1 MKPIKSL
8 HSRDS
13 VSGELSQ
20 SLLDYQS
27 LVLHLC
33 VDVDWS
39 DTGQKSGKES
49 IIGMGE
55 CAAEQSLCLLTTPV
69 LPLHKEHIWFQHLP
83 LRSKKCL
90 LLQVRGKALLD
101 LRDPS

>member
-20 SLLDYQS
+20 SLLDYQR
-27 LVLHLC
+27 LVLRLC

-39 DTGQKSGKES
+39 DVGQKSGKDS

-55 CAAEQSLCLLTTPV
+55 CAAEPVSADHLCYHFTKSISGFSTYP
-69 LPLHKEHIWFQHLP
+69 
-83 LRSKKCL
+83 
-90 LLQVRGKALLD
+90 
-101 LRDPS
+101 